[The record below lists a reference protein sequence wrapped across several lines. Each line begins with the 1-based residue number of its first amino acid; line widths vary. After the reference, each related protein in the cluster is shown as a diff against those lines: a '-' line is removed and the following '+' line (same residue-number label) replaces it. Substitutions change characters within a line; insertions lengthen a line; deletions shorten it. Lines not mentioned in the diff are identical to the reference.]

1 MSFPA
6 TRRALEDAGYKRST
20 YTRCQ
25 ACMAAI
31 EFWHT
36 PQGRVIPMEAMPQED
51 SPATSHFAKCP
62 EADSFRKRRA
72 R

>member
-36 PQGRVIPMEAMPQED
+36 PQGRVIPMEADRKSTRLNSSHNQRSRMP
-51 SPATSHFAKCP
+51 SSA
-62 EADSFRKRRA
+62 
-72 R
+72 